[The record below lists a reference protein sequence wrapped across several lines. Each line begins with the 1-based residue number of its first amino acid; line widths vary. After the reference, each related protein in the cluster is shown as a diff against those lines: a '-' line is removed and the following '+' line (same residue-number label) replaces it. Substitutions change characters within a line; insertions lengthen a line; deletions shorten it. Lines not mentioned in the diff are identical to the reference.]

1 MIRYLAAAAL
11 LATPVAAETSAF
23 GCVLPATESSSPS
36 IEGRDGTFFR
46 VLSDIRMYHPMADP
60 IIARMSA
67 LSSALA
73 KGGTTLIY
81 VAIPTKAEAM
91 PDQLPDLAMEYQFNT
106 KTAELVYQ
114 DIITRLSA
122 QGIIAPDILA
132 ALQQTDP
139 KSPPFFQTDFHWTAA
154 GAQLA
159 AKAIAA
165 EIQAQPDY
173 ADLPKADYV
182 TTAGPVTAAF
192 STLRR
197 SLQRSCQTDL
207 PRVEAQVEVTT
218 KTLDTAANEDVF
230 ADALAPQIVLV
241 GTSFSDAP
249 LANFAGSLAQNSG
262 LDVLNYAVTG
272 GNQYGAITSYLISRD
287 FAEARPRFLIW
298 ENPIYNNLG
307 QFGPDPMEELIAAA
321 SDRCTTVLPVT
332 QTDPNTLTADVT
344 GLNLQP
350 SDTILADLGADAGR
364 RADFQLQTTSG
375 IARTASIQR
384 GDRIRASG
392 RFFQSLGTLWHPDLT
407 QLSVT
412 FDQPVSADTK
422 LSLCIFAKEPS

>member
-1 MIRYLAAAAL
+1 MIRYFAAAVL
-11 LATPVAAETSAF
+11 LASPVAAQTSAY
-23 GCVLPATESSSPS
+23 GCVFSATDSAVPS
-36 IEGRDGTFFR
+36 IEGQDGTFFR

-60 IIARMSA
+60 LIERLSA
-67 LSSALA
+67 LSAALA

-81 VAIPTKAEAM
+81 VAIPTKAEVM
-91 PDQLPDLAMEYQFNT
+91 PDQLPDLAADFQFDS
-106 KTAELVYQ
+106 KTAVLVYQ
-114 DIITRLSA
+114 DIIARLSA
-122 QGIIAPDILA
+122 KGIVAPDILA
-132 ALQQTDP
+132 ALQQTDANA
-139 KSPPFFQTDFHWTAA
+139 PPFFKTDFHWTAA

-165 EIQAQPDY
+165 KIQAAPDY
-173 ADLPKADYV
+173 ADLPQAEYV
-182 TTAGPVTAAF
+182 TTEGPMSAAF

-197 SLQRSCQTDL
+197 SLQRSCQTEL
-207 PRVEAQVEVTT
+207 PRVEAVVKVTAKTTDPAAQV
-218 KTLDTAANEDVF
+218 DIF

-249 LANFAGSLAQNSG
+249 LANFAGYLAQSSG

-298 ENPIYNNLG
+298 ENPIYNNLA

-321 SDRCTTVLPVT
+321 SDRCTTVLDAQ
-332 QTDPNTLTADVT
+332 QTSANTLTADLT
-344 GLNLQP
+344 GLTLHP
-350 SDTILADLGADAGR
+350 RDTIFADLGAEGGR

-375 IARTASIQR
+375 IRRTASIQR
-384 GDRIRASG
+384 SDRMRASG
-392 RFFQSLGTLWHPDLT
+392 RFFQSLGTLWHPDLNAI
-407 QLSVT
+407 SVT

-422 LSLCIFAKEPS
+422 LSLCVFAKDPL

>member
-1 MIRYLAAAAL
+1 MIQYIAAAVL
-11 LATPVAAETSAF
+11 LATPVTADTSAF
-23 GCVLPATESSSPS
+23 GCVFPATESAVPS
-36 IEGRDGTFFR
+36 IEGHDGTFFR

-67 LSSALA
+67 LSAALA
-73 KGGTTLIY
+73 QGGTTLIY

-91 PDQLPDLAMEYQFNT
+91 PDQLPDLAKDYQYNS
-106 KTAELVYQ
+106 KTAVLVYQ

-132 ALQQTDP
+132 ALGQTDA
-139 KSPPFFQTDFHWTAA
+139 KSPPFFKTDFHWTAE
-154 GAQLA
+154 GALLA
-159 AKAIAA
+159 ANVIAA
-165 EIQAQPDY
+165 QIRAEPDY
-173 ADLPKADYV
+173 VDLPKSKYV
-182 TTAGPVTAAF
+182 TTAGPMTAAF

-197 SLQRSCQTDL
+197 SLQRSCQTEL
-207 PRVEAQVEVTT
+207 PRVEAQVEVTE
-218 KTLDTAANEDVF
+218 KTIDPAAEADIF

-249 LANFAGSLAQNSG
+249 LANFAGYLAQSSG

-287 FAEARPRFLIW
+287 FAKARPRFLIW
-298 ENPIYNNLG
+298 ENPIYNNLA

-321 SDRCTTVLPVT
+321 SDRCTTALPVQ
-332 QTDPNTLTADVT
+332 QTDPNTLTADLT

-350 SDTILADLGADAGR
+350 SDTILADLGDEGGR
-364 RADFQLQTTSG
+364 RADFRLQTVSG
-375 IARTASIQR
+375 IARSASIQR
-384 GDRIRASG
+384 NDRMRASG
-392 RFFQSLGTLWHPDLT
+392 RFFQSLGTLWHPDLKL
-407 QLSVT
+407 LSVT

-422 LSLCIFAKEPS
+422 LSLCIFAKEPL